1 MNWDY
6 EHSILQ
12 ISGSLY
18 KYYGI
23 DRGHGSDPQLDEYL
37 SRIQPRC
44 IIAVLI
50 DALGT
55 SILNKHLEAGD
66 FFRRY
71 RLKDVSSVLPPTTTA
86 ATTAFLTGHSPAEN
100 GWLGWNQYFQEEQD
114 HIILFRHSGIF
125 SGRQYPDGFAEERL
139 PVDKIYDVLNE
150 HGIPA
155 DSLWPGWSQH
165 NPCMTYQDML
175 DQALAMSKENRFL
188 YAYWD
193 DLDTFLH
200 EYGTEAGGNMV
211 HILNDQ
217 TEQFAAKLPAD
228 TVLLVVADH
237 SQIDVQNYAL
247 DLDEELCACMSREPA
262 LEQRITA
269 FYVRK
274 DMQDKFVRI
283 FRKRFGDRFL
293 LLSKAEVLSSRIFGP
308 GVPSP
313 RLEEFIGDYLS
324 IALTPLSLNYRKPDT
339 IRGNHAGMVP
349 EERYIPV
356 ILFNKS

>member
-55 SILNKHLEAGD
+55 SILNRHLGKDD

-71 RLKDVSSVLPPTTTA
+71 RLKDVSSVFPP
-86 ATTAFLTGHSPAEN
+86 TTAFLTGHSPAEN
-100 GWLGWNQYFQEEQD
+100 GWLGWNQYFDEEQD

-125 SGRQYPDGFAEERL
+125 SNRQYPDGFAEERL

-150 HGIPA
+150 HEIAA
-155 DSLWPGWSQH
+155 DSLWPGWSLH
-165 NPCMTYQDML
+165 NPCRTYQDML
-175 DQALAMSKENRFL
+175 DQALKLSRENRFL

-193 DLDTFLH
+193 DLDAFLH
-200 EYGTEAGGNMV
+200 EYGTEAGGRMV
-211 HILNDQ
+211 RVLNDQ
-217 TEQFAAKLPAD
+217 TEQFATRLPED
-228 TVLLVVADH
+228 TVLLVIADH
-237 SQIDVQNYAL
+237 SQIDVQNYPL
-247 DLDEELCACMSREPA
+247 DLDEELCACLRREPA
-262 LEQRITA
+262 LEQRVTA
-269 FYVRK
+269 FYVREDKEK
-274 DMQDKFVRI
+274 DFVRI

-293 LLSKAEVLSSRIFGP
+293 LLSKAEVLSSGIFGL

-313 RLEEFIGDYLS
+313 RLEEFTGDYLS
-324 IALTPLSLNYRKPDT
+324 IALTPLSLNYRKLDT